1 MKKSEVNDFG
11 FQLFK
16 FDHVAEL
23 LAQIEERMELMEK
36 ATGYMTGLGGVNILK
51 MWQDLNNDIKEMWV
65 KDEKIP
71 FITINKLQ
79 ELKLLVISD
88 LVANFFLHNGSEVD
102 NDFLKNVS
110 DFFKDVNKKYEGVT
124 LVDRFAELKEL
135 VT

>member
-11 FQLFK
+11 FHLFK

-23 LAQIEERMELMEK
+23 FEQIEERMEIMEM
-36 ATGYMTGLGGVNILK
+36 ATKFMTGIGGVNILK

-65 KDEKIP
+65 KDEKNP
-71 FITINKLQ
+71 YITINKLQ

-88 LVANFFLHNGSEVD
+88 LVAQFFLYNGSEVD

-110 DFFKDVNKKYEGVT
+110 DFFKEVNQKYEGVT
-124 LVDRFAELKEL
+124 FLDRFAMLKEI

>member
-23 LAQIEERMELMEK
+23 LAQIEERMELMEM
-36 ATGYMTGLGGVNILK
+36 ATGFMTGIGGVNVLK
-51 MWQDLNNDIKEMWV
+51 MWQDLNEEIKMMWM
-65 KDEKIP
+65 KDDKIP
-71 FITINKLQ
+71 YITINKLQ

-88 LVANFFLHNGSEVD
+88 LVAQFFLHNGSEVD

-110 DFFKDVNKKYEGVT
+110 DFFKEVNEKYKGISF
-124 LVDRFAELKEL
+124 LDRFAELKEL